1 MIKSL
6 TVRNFKRF
14 TEQVFHLR
22 DSVVL
27 AGPNN
32 AGKTT
37 LLQAVAAWR
46 MGLDQ
51 WASHRGG
58 RTKRTGANI
67 SRLAFTAVPLREM
80 NLLWQERKVSGPA
93 GPGPSRLIE
102 IIAEGETDG
111 TKWECGLEFQYA
123 NPEAIYVRP
132 LNASEMEVDAIQDFP
147 PKYAMELDV
156 AMIPSM
162 SGIASNEPRHERG
175 MQDLLIGEGRAG
187 DILRNLLLEVSGK
200 KKDWEDLAG
209 HIKELFGIEL
219 LPPQYSV
226 AQPYIICEY
235 REPPGRRPLDLS
247 NTGSGTLQT
256 LLLLAFL
263 YARPASIMLIDEPD
277 AHQHILLQSQV
288 YRLIRKVAGQ
298 RSVQAII
305 ATHSEVVLNHTDS
318 SHVIAFLGDNPR
330 SLTTQTERDGL
341 REALKKVTTIDI
353 LLANETK
360 AILYVEGQTD
370 TFILHEWARI
380 LEHPAQEFLSRPF
393 VHPLGGRH
401 IRTARN
407 HFFAMQA
414 VYPEMQGLCL
424 LDGDNRSR
432 QDTESAKAGLKIVRW
447 KRYEIENYL
456 LIPAAIKRFV
466 SLPFQSPT
474 LMESIID
481 AEFEKQ
487 VPSGTDLFSDHPALS
502 RVKASTEFLKPCLDK
517 AIGPTSKRDLY
528 LLAGVMEPEE
538 IHPEVVGVLDQIYK
552 LVRG

>member
-14 TEQVFHLR
+14 TEQVFHLH

-32 AGKTT
+32 SGKTT

-51 WASHRGG
+51 WESQRGR
-58 RTKRTGANI
+58 RTKRTGASI

-80 NLLWQERKVSGPA
+80 NLLWQERKVHDPA
-93 GPGPSRLIE
+93 KPGPSRLIE
-102 IIAEGETDG
+102 IVVKGETDG

-132 LNASEMEVDAIQDFP
+132 LNAAQMEVEEIRDFP

-156 AMIPSM
+156 VMIPSL
-162 SGIASNEPRHERG
+162 SGIARDEPRHERG

-200 KKDWEDLAG
+200 KKDWEELAG
-209 HIKELFGIEL
+209 HIKELFGVEL
-219 LPPQYSV
+219 LPPQYSA

-235 REPPGRRPLDLS
+235 REPTGKRPLDLS

-263 YARPASIMLIDEPD
+263 YARPASVILIDEPD

-288 YRLIRKVAGQ
+288 HQLIRKVAHQ
-298 RSVQAII
+298 RRAQAII
-305 ATHSEVVLNHTDS
+305 ATHSEVVLDKTYPS
-318 SHVIAFLGDNPR
+318 QVIAFLGESPR
-330 SLTTQTERDGL
+330 SLTAETERKGL
-341 REALKKVTTIDI
+341 REALKKVTTTDI
-353 LLANETK
+353 LLAQETK
-360 AILYVEGQTD
+360 ATLYVEGKTD
-370 TFILHEWARI
+370 ASILHEWARI
-380 LEHPAQEFLSRPF
+380 LDHPAQGFLSRPF
-393 VHPLGGRH
+393 VHPLGGGR
-401 IRTARN
+401 IRAAKE
-407 HFFAMQA
+407 HFLAMRA
-414 VYPEMQGLCL
+414 VYPEMRGLCL

-432 QDTESAKAGLKIVRW
+432 PDAESAKAGLEIVRW

-456 LIPAAIKRFV
+456 LIPEAIKRFV
-466 SLPFQSPT
+466 DFP
-474 LMESIID
+474 LMESVID
-481 AEFEKQ
+481 KEFGKQ
-487 VPSGTDLFSDHPALS
+487 VPPGTDPFSDHAALC
-502 RVKASTEFLKPCLDK
+502 RVKASVEFLEPWLIK
-517 AIGPTSKRDLY
+517 AGRPTLKRDLH

-538 IHPEVVGVLDQIYK
+538 IHPEVVGMLDQIDN
-552 LVRG
+552 LARG

>member
-14 TEQVFHLR
+14 TEQVFHLH

-32 AGKTT
+32 SGKTT

-51 WASHRGG
+51 WVSQRGG
-58 RTKRTGANI
+58 RTKRTGASI

-80 NLLWQERKVSGPA
+80 NLLWQERKVHDPA
-93 GPGPSRLIE
+93 KPGPSRLIE
-102 IIAEGETDG
+102 IVVKGETDG

-132 LNASEMEVDAIQDFP
+132 LDASKMEVEAIQDFP

-156 AMIPSM
+156 VMIPSM
-162 SGIASNEPRHERG
+162 SGIARDEPRHERG

-187 DILRNLLLEVSGK
+187 DILRNLLVEVSGK
-200 KKDWEDLAG
+200 KEDWEDLAK
-209 HIKELFGIEL
+209 HIKELFRIEL
-219 LPPQYSV
+219 LPPKYSA

-235 REPPGRRPLDLS
+235 RESRGKRPLDLS

-256 LLLLAFL
+256 LLVLAFL
-263 YARPASIMLIDEPD
+263 YARPASVILIDEPD

-288 YRLIRKVAGQ
+288 YRLIRKAADQRRGQ
-298 RSVQAII
+298 VII
-305 ATHSEVVLNHTDS
+305 ATHSEVVLDNTDPS
-318 SHVIAFLGDNPR
+318 RVIAFLGNNPR
-330 SLTTQTERDGL
+330 SLTTKTERKGL
-341 REALKKVTTIDI
+341 RESLKKVTTTEI
-353 LLANETK
+353 LVAQETK
-360 AILYVEGQTD
+360 AILYVEGETD
-370 TFILHEWARI
+370 ASILHEWARI
-380 LEHPAQEFLSRPF
+380 LEHPALKFLSVPF

-401 IRTARN
+401 SKEARD

-414 VYPEMQGLCL
+414 VCPEMRGLCL
-424 LDGDNRSR
+424 LDGDDR
-432 QDTESAKAGLKIVRW
+432 DEPDKEFTKEGLEIVRW

-456 LIPAAIKRFV
+456 LIPAAMKRFV
-466 SLPFQSPT
+466 SPPSKPLP

-481 AEFEKQ
+481 AAFDKQ
-487 VPSGTDLFSDHPALS
+487 VPSGTDPFSDHPALS
-502 RVKASTEFLKPCLDK
+502 KVKASVDYLEPWLADAGRPTLKKDMHLL
-517 AIGPTSKRDLY
+517 ASEMKRD
-528 LLAGVMEPEE
+528 E
-538 IHPEVVGVLDQIYK
+538 IHPEVREVLNKINE
-552 LVRG
+552 LTRN